1 MKIKG
6 KKILVTGGAGFIGS
20 HVVDLLAEDNDVII
34 FDDFSSGKKENIE
47 QHIGKKNIKII
58 EESILN
64 FAALDKACENINI
77 IYHLAVRCL
86 RQSIED
92 PLENHRINATG
103 SLNVCEAAR
112 QNNIE
117 RLIYISSSEVYGES
131 KDDVFSENSICYPT
145 TVYAASKL
153 AGESYVKAYYK
164 TYGLPS
170 IIIRPFNTYGPREH
184 YEGIFGEVIPTFILR
199 AMNDLPLIIYGSG
212 EQVRDFTYVTEV
224 AYGIIHAS
232 RCDELFGD
240 IVNIAYGKGISIIE
254 IANSILKILGKK
266 DLGIQRDSPRPGDTP
281 KLKADIRKA
290 KRLFDYNLKI
300 NIEEGIKLY
309 IKWLYDHYRQPE
321 KLIDEVLIR
330 NWKKEQWSL

>member
-1 MKIKG
+1 MEIKNS
-6 KKILVTGGAGFIGS
+6 KMLITGGAGFIGS
-20 HVVDLLAEDNDVII
+20 HLVDLLSDDNEIII

-64 FAALDKACENINI
+64 FAALNKACENINI

-153 AGESYVKAYYK
+153 AGEYYVKAYYK

-184 YEGIFGEVIPTFILR
+184 YEGVFGEVIPTFILR
-199 AMNDLPLIIYGSG
+199 AMNDLPLVVYGDG
-212 EQVRDFTYVTEV
+212 NQIRDFTYVTEIV
-224 AYGIIHAS
+224 NGIVKAS
-232 RCDELFGD
+232 ECEELIGD
-240 IVNIAYGKGISIIE
+240 IVNIAYGKGISINE
-254 IANSILKILGKK
+254 IADIILRILDKK
-266 DLGIQRDSPRPGDTP
+266 ELDIQRDLLRPGDTP
-281 KLKADIRKA
+281 RLQADIRKA
-290 KRLFDYNLKI
+290 KKLFGYNPEI
-300 NIEEGIKLY
+300 SIEKGIQLY
-309 IKWLYDHYRQPE
+309 IKWLYEHYKNPNTLVDKVILRSWE
-321 KLIDEVLIR
+321 K
-330 NWKKEQWSL
+330 